1 MKTRAGFTLVE
12 LLVVLLILVAIAGT
26 ALQSSW
32 QLAEDSRLEETR
44 RTLDG
49 LELALLGESAGSG
62 FVSDIGRLPLLSAAE
77 LPELVSLPAGM
88 GQFAVQVP
96 SGDARVRIGC
106 GWRGPYWRG
115 PFGSTELRDGWG
127 RELRYFGADGVELAG
142 AGDWR
147 SLVSR
152 GRDGLQGGAG
162 YDTDL
167 ALVLEAPLQPPRHT
181 GSLIVRVEPFAVSGP
196 AQTIVVRIFGPE
208 NGAAR
213 TLRQEQF
220 PTSDATLVRVF
231 DGITTG
237 ARVVCVYQTDSSA
250 GIDPELPVPG
260 NVRTLPPRTVL
271 VPAGGLPELFLDLSA
286 P

>member
-1 MKTRAGFTLVE
+1 MKQRAGFTLVE
-12 LLVVLLILVAIAGT
+12 MLVVLLILVAIAGT

-32 QLAEDSRLEETR
+32 QLAEDSRLAETR
-44 RTLDG
+44 ATLDG
-49 LELALLGESAGSG
+49 LESALLGESAGGG
-62 FVSDIGRLPLLSAAE
+62 FVSDVGRLPVLSAAE
-77 LPELVSLPAGM
+77 LPELASLPASM
-88 GQFAVQVP
+88 GLYSVQVP
-96 SGDARVRIGC
+96 AGDPRVRIGC

-147 SLVSR
+147 SLASR
-152 GRDGLQGGAG
+152 GRDGQEGGAG

-167 ALVLEAPLQPPRHT
+167 ALVLEGAGQPPRHT
-181 GSLIVRVEPFAVSGP
+181 GSLIVRVEPFDASG
-196 AQTIVVRIFGPE
+196 ATQNIVIRIYGPE
-208 NGAAR
+208 DGAAR
-213 TLRQEQF
+213 TLRQELF

-231 DGITTG
+231 NGITTG

-250 GIDPELPVPG
+250 AIDPQLPVPG
-260 NVRTLPPRTVL
+260 NVRTLAPRSVL
-271 VPAGGLPELFLDLSA
+271 LPSGGLPELFFDLSA